1 MSGDCIPGVLTLQH
15 QLHNGV
21 CRKITNRGG
30 VRSPGL
36 GEAPASEEGVM
47 NIIILLRA
55 VRTPKQQ
62 DLSHPVEVFPREL
75 SLYPSS
81 LGPDLRTP
89 STGNQTCRGPT
100 GPKGLSPIVIPEK
113 TPSSVQSTHQSLR
126 QFRDTPRVLR
136 YAPVEK
142 KEDVTPTW
150 GRRKE
155 EVGVICAEKI
165 KDVELGSEREKKGLS
180 SRRTVRRVSQL
191 GSGSPGV
198 ASLPEERE
206 GLPCS
211 RKPTTPEEGHKFL
224 SLKQTH
230 ILTVIGSLNFPVW
243 KK

>member
-1 MSGDCIPGVLTLQH
+1 MAHRATRAA
-15 QLHNGV
+15 
-21 CRKITNRGG
+21 RKNRER
-30 VRSPGL
+30 VY
-36 GEAPASEEGVM
+36 
-47 NIIILLRA
+47 
-55 VRTPKQQ
+55 
-62 DLSHPVEVFPREL
+62 PRGL

-100 GPKGLSPIVIPEK
+100 GPKGLAPGVIPEK
-113 TPSSVQSTHQSLR
+113 TPSAVQSTHQSLR

-142 KEDVTPTW
+142 KEEVTPTW

-155 EVGVICAEKI
+155 EVGEICPEKI
-165 KDVELGSEREKKGLS
+165 KDVELRSEREKKDLS

-198 ASLPEERE
+198 ASLPEERG

-211 RKPTTPEEGHKFL
+211 RKPTTPEGETGGEEAN
-224 SLKQTH
+224 Q
-230 ILTVIGSLNFPVW
+230 
-243 KK
+243 